1 MKMSTKTTTE
11 NDEKTTVA
19 DRLPELSED
28 DIAVAQ
34 TNVAWA
40 ATYGNAEQGRV
51 YHEDL
56 GISLQVVANRVMRCL
71 SVGDHPYCYQVL
83 ACMAHSFEL
92 AGVDFQLDP
101 YTIPRPA
108 PPEEEEGRFFDPRKS
123 AAELA
128 SQALGMDVA

>member
-1 MKMSTKTTTE
+1 MSTKTTTE

-19 DRLPELSED
+19 DRLPELTD
-28 DIAVAQ
+28 DELAVAG
-34 TNVAWA
+34 TNVSWA
-40 ATYGNAEQGRV
+40 AGYVGAEQGRV

-56 GISLQVVANRVMRCL
+56 GISLQPVTNGVVRCL
-71 SVGDHPYCYQVL
+71 SVGDHPHCYQVL
-83 ACMAHSFEL
+83 AGMVYAFGL
-92 AGVDFQLDP
+92 ADVKLQLDP

-108 PPEEEEGRFFDPRKS
+108 PPEEEEGRFDPRKS

>member
-1 MKMSTKTTTE
+1 MTIQTTTMNE
-11 NDEKTTVA
+11 NEKTTVA

-56 GISLQVVANRVMRCL
+56 GISLQPVTNGVVRCL
-71 SVGDHPYCYQVL
+71 SVGDHPHCYQVL
-83 ACMAHSFEL
+83 ASMVHSFEL
-92 AGVDFQLDP
+92 AGVDVQLDP

-108 PPEEEEGRFFDPRKS
+108 PPEEEEGRFDPRKS

-128 SQALGMDVA
+128 SQALSMEVA

>member
-1 MKMSTKTTTE
+1 MSTKTTTE

-19 DRLPELSED
+19 DRLPELTD
-28 DIAVAQ
+28 DELAVAG
-34 TNVAWA
+34 TNVSWA
-40 ATYGNAEQGRV
+40 AGYVGAEQGRV

-56 GISLQVVANRVMRCL
+56 GISLQVVANRVVRCL

-92 AGVDFQLDP
+92 AGVDLQLDP

-108 PPEEEEGRFFDPRKS
+108 PPEEEVVYDPRKS

>member
-1 MKMSTKTTTE
+1 MNTKTTTE

-19 DRLPELSED
+19 DRLPELTD
-28 DIAVAQ
+28 DELAVAR
-34 TNVAWA
+34 TNVSWA
-40 ATYGNAEQGRV
+40 AGYVDVEQGRV
-51 YHEDL
+51 THEDL
-56 GISLQVVANRVMRCL
+56 GISLQVVANRVVRCL

-92 AGVDFQLDP
+92 AGVDLQLDP

-108 PPEEEEGRFFDPRKS
+108 PPEEEEGRFDPRKS

>member
-1 MKMSTKTTTE
+1 MNTKTTTE

-56 GISLQVVANRVMRCL
+56 GISLQPVTNGVVRCL
-71 SVGDHPYCYQVL
+71 SVGDHPHCYQVL
-83 ACMAHSFEL
+83 AGMVYAFGL
-92 AGVDFQLDP
+92 ADVKLQLDP

-108 PPEEEEGRFFDPRKS
+108 PPEEEEVVYDPRKS

>member
-1 MKMSTKTTTE
+1 MNE
-11 NDEKTTVA
+11 NEKTTVA

-56 GISLQVVANRVMRCL
+56 GISLQPVTNGVVRCL
-71 SVGDHPYCYQVL
+71 SVGDHPHCYLTL
-83 ACMAHSFEL
+83 ASMAHSFEL
-92 AGVDFQLDP
+92 AGVELQLDP

-108 PPEEEEGRFFDPRKS
+108 PPEEEEGRFDPRKS

>member
-1 MKMSTKTTTE
+1 MSTKTTTE

-56 GISLQVVANRVMRCL
+56 GISLQPVTNGVVRCL

-108 PPEEEEGRFFDPRKS
+108 PPEEEEGRFDPRKS

-128 SQALGMDVA
+128 SQALSMEVA

>member
-1 MKMSTKTTTE
+1 MSTKTTTD

-19 DRLPELSED
+19 DRLPELTED
-28 DIAVAQ
+28 VMAQAQ

-40 ATYGNAEQGRV
+40 AWYGGAELGRV

-56 GISLQVVANRVMRCL
+56 GISLQAVSNRAVRCL
-71 SVGDHPYCYQVL
+71 SVGDHPACYLAL

-92 AGVDFQLDP
+92 VGVEFQLDP

-108 PPEEEEGRFFDPRKS
+108 PPEEPEKPPTTEPGL
-123 AAELA
+123 E
-128 SQALGMDVA
+128 VA

>member
-1 MKMSTKTTTE
+1 MTTQMTTMNE
-11 NDEKTTVA
+11 NEKTTVA

-28 DIAVAQ
+28 DVAVAQ

-56 GISLQVVANRVMRCL
+56 GISLQPVTNGAVRCL

-83 ACMAHSFEL
+83 AGMVYAFGL
-92 AGVDFQLDP
+92 ADVKLQLDP

-108 PPEEEEGRFFDPRKS
+108 PPEEEEEGRFDPRKS

>member
-1 MKMSTKTTTE
+1 MTIQTTTMNE
-11 NDEKTTVA
+11 NEKTTVA
-19 DRLPELSED
+19 DRLPELTD
-28 DIAVAQ
+28 DELAVAG

-40 ATYGNAEQGRV
+40 AWYGGAEQGKV
-51 YHEDL
+51 FHEDL
-56 GISLQVVANRVMRCL
+56 GISLQAVANHTVRCL
-71 SVGDHPYCYQVL
+71 SVGDHPHCYLTL
-83 ACMAHSFEL
+83 ASMAHSFEL

-108 PPEEEEGRFFDPRKS
+108 PPEEEEVVYDPRKS

>member
-1 MKMSTKTTTE
+1 MTIQTTTMNE
-11 NDEKTTVA
+11 NEKTTVA

-56 GISLQVVANRVMRCL
+56 GISLQPVTNGVVRCL
-71 SVGDHPYCYQVL
+71 SVGDHPHCYQVL

-92 AGVDFQLDP
+92 AGVDLQLDP

-108 PPEEEEGRFFDPRKS
+108 PPEEEEGRFDPRKS

>member
-1 MKMSTKTTTE
+1 MNTKTTTE

-19 DRLPELSED
+19 DRLPLLTD
-28 DIAVAQ
+28 DSLAWAR
-34 TNVAWA
+34 TNVSWA
-40 ATYGNAEQGRV
+40 AGYIGEEQGKV

-56 GISLQVVANRVMRCL
+56 GISLQVVANRVVRCL

-92 AGVDFQLDP
+92 AGVDLQLDP

>member
-19 DRLPELSED
+19 DRLPELTD
-28 DIAVAQ
+28 DELVVAG

-51 YHEDL
+51 YPEDL
-56 GISLQVVANRVMRCL
+56 GIRLQPVTNGVVRCL
-71 SVGDHPYCYQVL
+71 SVGDHPHCYQVL
-83 ACMAHSFEL
+83 AGMVYAFGL
-92 AGVDFQLDP
+92 ADVKLQLDP

-108 PPEEEEGRFFDPRKS
+108 PPEEEEVRFDPRKS

-128 SQALGMDVA
+128 SDALGLEVA

>member
-1 MKMSTKTTTE
+1 MTIQTTTMNE
-11 NDEKTTVA
+11 NEKTTVA

-56 GISLQVVANRVMRCL
+56 GISLQPVTNGVVRCL
-71 SVGDHPYCYQVL
+71 SVGDHPHCYQVL
-83 ACMAHSFEL
+83 ASMVHSFEL
-92 AGVDFQLDP
+92 AGVDVQLDP

-108 PPEEEEGRFFDPRKS
+108 PPEEEVVYDPRKS

>member
-1 MKMSTKTTTE
+1 MSTKTTTE

-19 DRLPELSED
+19 DRLPELTD
-28 DIAVAQ
+28 DELAVAG
-34 TNVAWA
+34 TNVSWA
-40 ATYGNAEQGRV
+40 AGYVGAEQGRV

-56 GISLQVVANRVMRCL
+56 GISLQVVANRVVRCL

-83 ACMAHSFEL
+83 AGMVYAFGL
-92 AGVDFQLDP
+92 ADVKLQLDP

-108 PPEEEEGRFFDPRKS
+108 PPEEEEGRFDPRKS

>member
-1 MKMSTKTTTE
+1 MTMQTTTMNE
-11 NDEKTTVA
+11 NEKTTVA
-19 DRLPELSED
+19 DRLPELTNDEL
-28 DIAVAQ
+28 AVAG

-56 GISLQVVANRVMRCL
+56 GISLQPVTNGVVRCL
-71 SVGDHPYCYQVL
+71 SVGDHPHCYQVL
-83 ACMAHSFEL
+83 ASMVHSFEL

-108 PPEEEEGRFFDPRKS
+108 PPEEEEGRFDPRKS

>member
-1 MKMSTKTTTE
+1 MNTKTTTE

-19 DRLPELSED
+19 DRLPELTD
-28 DIAVAQ
+28 DELAVAG
-34 TNVAWA
+34 TNVSWA
-40 ATYGNAEQGRV
+40 AGYVGAEQGRV

-56 GISLQVVANRVMRCL
+56 GISLQPVTNGVVRCL
-71 SVGDHPYCYQVL
+71 SVGDHPHCYQVL
-83 ACMAHSFEL
+83 AGMVYAFGL
-92 AGVDFQLDP
+92 ADVKLQLDP

-108 PPEEEEGRFFDPRKS
+108 PPEEEEGRFDPRKS